1 MKCFTCGSHDVAKRL
16 KPTTRVRL
24 ANNSLPTD
32 QEYCGKC
39 ISNLFNGCSVLK
51 TESQE
56 RHTISISQI
65 ESLRERCESF
75 ANCGGQPSYE
85 KLLKLKAEV
94 AQMRTWAKPVVLEF
108 GEAVKRA
115 RELSDIVNAIN
126 SSLTFSERA
135 VARMVANSYEARR
148 AAANAFTANRSIRE
162 LVFKRDGT
170 ACRRCGTS
178 ENPSLDHIVSVLDG
192 GEDHI
197 RNMQVLCVPCNS
209 SKGCRSEAA

>member
-1 MKCFTCGSHDVAKRL
+1 
-16 KPTTRVRL
+16 
-24 ANNSLPTD
+24 
-32 QEYCGKC
+32 
-39 ISNLFNGCSVLK
+39 
-51 TESQE
+51 
-56 RHTISISQI
+56 
-65 ESLRERCESF
+65 
-75 ANCGGQPSYE
+75 
-85 KLLKLKAEV
+85 
-94 AQMRTWAKPVVLEF
+94 MRTRAKPVVLEF